1 MDQRLIAFVL
11 PGAFVLWVLY
21 HRVRRNIGR
30 QPVNA
35 RRMRTRVGLLA
46 VVGVLMGSGTMHDV
60 ELLGALLAGIAGGA
74 ALGRLGL
81 RHTKF
86 EATAEGDFYIPHTY
100 IGLSVSALLLSRVTY
115 RLLAVYPAA
124 HAAAQADRNPF
135 ATYQKTPL
143 TLAILGVVVGYYL
156 LYYTGVLNRSKAL
169 RAPTG
174 A

>member
-11 PGAFVLWVLY
+11 PAAIVLWVVY
-21 HRVRRNIGR
+21 RRVRRNIGR
-30 QPVNA
+30 QPVDA
-35 RRMRTRVGLLA
+35 RRMQTRIGLLA
-46 VVGVLMGSGTMHDV
+46 VVAVLMASGTMHDV
-60 ELLGALLAGIAGGA
+60 ELLGALLAGIVGGA
-74 ALGRLGL
+74 ALARLGL

-100 IGLSVSALLLSRVTY
+100 IGLIVSALLLSRVTY

-143 TLAILGVVVGYYL
+143 TLAIFGVVVGYYL
-156 LYYTGVLNRSKAL
+156 LYYTGVLNKSKAL
-169 RAPTG
+169 RTPTG